1 MANKK
6 KIIKVVKAAKT
17 NRGVKSGVKRG
28 PYKKKNQIDEG
39 GNNINHVNDHT
50 IKVNEG
56 INNNDSIDSIEPK
69 IEHIE
74 PKKEIETT
82 TETKE
87 AVAEYKEP
95 ETNDENIFSS
105 FIDQNKTNEEFKE
118 EEFKEITVD
127 QATNLSKSQQQQ
139 FKVMINGYMLL
150 AFIDFIMPLA
160 FIKIGGYLYPDIKKL
175 KAKDIKLT
183 QDQKDNL
190 KEIADHMA
198 QFVFQKMNPMT
209 AFILMLGISYGGNMQ
224 DALAAKKESEVKD
237 DII

>member
-17 NRGVKSGVKRG
+17 NRGVKAGVKRG
-28 PYKKKNQIDEG
+28 PYKKKNQVDEDS
-39 GNNINHVNDHT
+39 NNINHINDHT
-50 IKVNEG
+50 IEVNSA
-56 INNNDSIDSIEPK
+56 INTDNSNIDLQNTNENNINEEQK
-69 IEHIE
+69 T
-74 PKKEIETT
+74 ETT
-82 TETKE
+82 IEQPKET
-87 AVAEYKEP
+87 VIEYKEP

-105 FIDQNKTNEEFKE
+105 FVNENKTNEEFKE
-118 EEFKEITVD
+118 EEFKEVTVD
-127 QATNLSKSQQQQ
+127 QATNLSKPQQQQ

-209 AFILMLGISYGGNMQ
+209 AFILMLGISYGGNIQ
-224 DALAAKKESEVKD
+224 DALAAKKESEVTE
-237 DII
+237 

>member
-6 KIIKVVKAAKT
+6 KVIKVVKAAKT
-17 NRGVKSGVKRG
+17 NRGVKAGIKRG
-28 PYKKKNQIDEG
+28 PYKKKNQLDENIVSS
-39 GNNINHVNDHT
+39 GNDTNIVS
-50 IKVNEG
+50 V
-56 INNNDSIDSIEPK
+56 NNDSDISNTGVNNNSLSIQDAI
-69 IEHIE
+69 IE
-74 PKKEIETT
+74 

-87 AVAEYKEP
+87 TPIETKETVIEYKEP

-118 EEFKEITVD
+118 EEFKEVTVD
-127 QATNLSKSQQQQ
+127 QATNLSKPQQQQ

-209 AFILMLGISYGGNMQ
+209 AFILMLGISYGGNIQ

-237 DII
+237 V

>member
-17 NRGVKSGVKRG
+17 NRGVKAGVKRG
-28 PYKKKNQIDEG
+28 PYKKKKE
-39 GNNINHVNDHT
+39 
-50 IKVNEG
+50 VNENNNTI
-56 INNNDSIDSIEPK
+56 INNDVTIDHVELPNNNSDTIDIPNSQINIIE
-69 IEHIE
+69 
-74 PKKEIETT
+74 

-87 AVAEYKEP
+87 TPIETKETLIEYKEP

-105 FIDQNKTNEEFKE
+105 FVNENKTNEEFKE
-118 EEFKEITVD
+118 EEFKEVSVD
-127 QATNLSKSQQQQ
+127 QATNLSKPQQQQ

-209 AFILMLGISYGGNMQ
+209 AFILMLGISYGGNIQ

-237 DII
+237 DIS